1 MGKYFPE
8 PTFSGVIVK
17 VELYLSH
24 YSTKADLKNAPSVD
38 TSKVAKKS

>member
-1 MGKYFPE
+1 MGKYFSE

-24 YSTKADLKNAPSVD
+24 YSTKADLKHAPSVD